1 MAEIEPAHDAARG
14 EPDGVALRTTEPAPP
29 LHAAGETDPEPSAD
43 LLDRDGEPGAEPEE
57 PDDEDRGSVGRRF
70 IGSTPFLI
78 FVALAVAILVK
89 TFVIQAFYIPSESMV
104 PTLEVGDRVFVSKF
118 MFDGGDIARGDVIVF
133 ENPNAAELPDRSGIS
148 SVLHWLGEGVGLA
161 QPENEDFIKRV
172 IALPGE
178 TIEIRHD
185 VVYIDGEPLDEPY
198 LTQAAKDATGDYPLH
213 TVPDDAL
220 FVMGDNR
227 GNSADS
233 RYGLGFVPLDK
244 VIGKA
249 FVLIWPPSHIGGIGS
264 NGHLRRAPAAR
275 PGPPAVRAAGT
286 TGRTTRPAPRSRTTP
301 ATRSAAAG
309 TARRTPSWRGTPS
322 RARTARASP
331 RRARA
336 ARS

>member
-1 MAEIEPAHDAARG
+1 MPEIEHAKDDADQ
-14 EPDGVALRTTEPAPP
+14 PDAVALRTSEPAPS
-29 LHAAGETDPEPSAD
+29 LRAADRTDLKPSAD
-43 LLDRDGEPGAEPEE
+43 LRDQDGHPGGPARDEAVH
-57 PDDEDRGSVGRRF
+57 DDDGGDSMWRRF
-70 IGSTPFLI
+70 VGSTPFLI

-118 MFDGGDIARGDVIVF
+118 MFDGGDVARGDVIVF

-148 SVLHWLGEGVGLA
+148 SVLHWLGEGIGLA

-185 VVYIDGEPLDEPY
+185 VVYINGKPLDEPY
-198 LTQAAKDATGDYPLH
+198 LSQAARDSTGDYPMH

-227 GNSADS
+227 SNSADS
-233 RYGLGFVPLDK
+233 RYGLGFVPLEK

-249 FVLIWPPSHIGGIGS
+249 FVVIWPPSHM
-264 NGHLRRAPAAR
+264 
-275 PGPPAVRAAGT
+275 
-286 TGRTTRPAPRSRTTP
+286 GRL
-301 ATRSAAAG
+301 G
-309 TARRTPSWRGTPS
+309 
-322 RARTARASP
+322 
-331 RRARA
+331 
-336 ARS
+336 

>member
-1 MAEIEPAHDAARG
+1 M
-14 EPDGVALRTTEPAPP
+14 
-29 LHAAGETDPEPSAD
+29 
-43 LLDRDGEPGAEPEE
+43 
-57 PDDEDRGSVGRRF
+57 
-70 IGSTPFLI
+70 
-78 FVALAVAILVK
+78 
-89 TFVIQAFYIPSESMV
+89 IQAFYIPSESMV

-148 SVLHWLGEGVGLA
+148 SVLHWLGEGIGLA

-178 TIEIRHD
+178 TIEIRHN
-185 VVYIDGEPLDEPY
+185 VVYINGEPLDEPY
-198 LTQAAKDATGDYPLH
+198 LTQAAKDSTGDYPLH

-233 RYGLGFVPLDK
+233 RYGLGLRPARQGDRQGVRADLAAVAHRRDRL
-244 VIGKA
+244 A
-249 FVLIWPPSHIGGIGS
+249 TEAART
-264 NGHLRRAPAAR
+264 LRRAPAAR
-275 PGPPAVRAAGT
+275 PGP
-286 TGRTTRPAPRSRTTP
+286 TGRSGGRNNRANDHT
-301 ATRSAAAG
+301 SAAIPNDASHTISG
-309 TARRTPSWRGTPS
+309 GGYSAKNSLVAPGTPS

-331 RRARA
+331 TRARA

>member
-1 MAEIEPAHDAARG
+1 MSEIKHTHDDAPDQ
-14 EPDGVALRTTEPAPP
+14 PDGVVHRTREPTPP
-29 LHAAGETDPEPSAD
+29 LIAADETDLEPSAD
-43 LLDRDGEPGAEPEE
+43 LRDQDGHLDGPARDEPEH
-57 PDDEDRGSVGRRF
+57 DEDDRGDSAWRRF

-78 FVALAVAILVK
+78 LVALAVAILVK

-133 ENPNAAELPDRSGIS
+133 ENPNGGELPDRSGIS
-148 SVLHWLGEGVGLA
+148 SVLHWLGEGIGLA

-185 VVYIDGEPLDEPY
+185 VVYIDGKPLDEPY
-198 LTQAAKDATGDYPLH
+198 LTQAARDSTGDYPLH

-233 RYGLGFVPLDK
+233 RYGLGFVPLEK

-249 FVLIWPPSHIGGIGS
+249 FVVIWPPSHMGGLG
-264 NGHLRRAPAAR
+264 
-275 PGPPAVRAAGT
+275 
-286 TGRTTRPAPRSRTTP
+286 
-301 ATRSAAAG
+301 
-309 TARRTPSWRGTPS
+309 
-322 RARTARASP
+322 
-331 RRARA
+331 
-336 ARS
+336 

>member
-1 MAEIEPAHDAARG
+1 MPEIEHADDDAADQ
-14 EPDGVALRTTEPAPP
+14 PDGFALRTSEQAPP
-29 LHAAGETDPEPSAD
+29 LGATGETELEQSAD
-43 LLDRDGEPGAEPEE
+43 LRPQDGHLDGQTPDEPEHRE
-57 PDDEDRGSVGRRF
+57 QDSGDSAWRRF

-78 FVALAVAILVK
+78 LVALAVAILVK

-104 PTLEVGDRVFVSKF
+104 PTLEVGDRVFVGKF

-148 SVLHWLGEGVGLA
+148 SVLHWLGEGIGIA

-185 VVYIDGEPLDEPY
+185 VVYINGKPMDEPY
-198 LTQAAKDATGDYPLH
+198 LTQAARDSTGEYPLH

-233 RYGLGFVPLDK
+233 RYGLGFVPLEK

-249 FVLIWPPSHIGGIGS
+249 FVVIWPPSQMGGLG
-264 NGHLRRAPAAR
+264 
-275 PGPPAVRAAGT
+275 
-286 TGRTTRPAPRSRTTP
+286 
-301 ATRSAAAG
+301 
-309 TARRTPSWRGTPS
+309 
-322 RARTARASP
+322 
-331 RRARA
+331 
-336 ARS
+336 

>member
-1 MAEIEPAHDAARG
+1 MSEIEHAHDDAPDQ
-14 EPDGVALRTTEPAPP
+14 PDGVVHRTREPTPP
-29 LHAAGETDPEPSAD
+29 LIAADETDLERSAD
-43 LLDRDGEPGAEPEE
+43 LRDQDGHLDGSARDEPEHGE
-57 PDDEDRGSVGRRF
+57 EDRGDSAWRRF

-78 FVALAVAILVK
+78 LVALAVAILVK

-133 ENPNAAELPDRSGIS
+133 ENPNGGELPDRSGIS
-148 SVLHWLGEGVGLA
+148 SVLHWLGEGIGLA

-185 VVYIDGEPLDEPY
+185 VVYIDGKPLDEPY
-198 LTQAAKDATGDYPLH
+198 LTQAARDSTGDYPLH

-227 GNSADS
+227 ANSADS
-233 RYGLGFVPLDK
+233 RYGLGFVPLEK

-249 FVLIWPPSHIGGIGS
+249 FVVIWPPSHMGGLG
-264 NGHLRRAPAAR
+264 
-275 PGPPAVRAAGT
+275 
-286 TGRTTRPAPRSRTTP
+286 
-301 ATRSAAAG
+301 
-309 TARRTPSWRGTPS
+309 
-322 RARTARASP
+322 
-331 RRARA
+331 
-336 ARS
+336 

>member
-1 MAEIEPAHDAARG
+1 MAEIEPAHDDARDQ
-14 EPDGVALRTTEPAPP
+14 PDGVAVRNSEQTPP
-29 LHAAGETDPEPSAD
+29 LHAAHETDLEPSTD
-43 LLDRDGEPGAEPEE
+43 LRDHDGGGPTRGEPGEE
-57 PDDEDRGSVGRRF
+57 GKGSAWRRF
-70 IGSTPFLI
+70 LGSTPFLI

-148 SVLHWLGEGVGLA
+148 SVLHWLGEGIGLA

-185 VVYIDGEPLDEPY
+185 VVSINGKPLDEPY
-198 LTQAAKDATGDYPLH
+198 LTQAARDSTGDYPLH
-213 TVPDDAL
+213 TVPNDAL

-227 GNSADS
+227 ANSADS

-249 FVLIWPPSHIGGIGS
+249 FVVIWPPSQMGGLG
-264 NGHLRRAPAAR
+264 
-275 PGPPAVRAAGT
+275 
-286 TGRTTRPAPRSRTTP
+286 
-301 ATRSAAAG
+301 
-309 TARRTPSWRGTPS
+309 
-322 RARTARASP
+322 
-331 RRARA
+331 
-336 ARS
+336 

>member
-1 MAEIEPAHDAARG
+1 MAEIEPADDDARDQ
-14 EPDGVALRTTEPAPP
+14 PDGVALRSPEQTPS
-29 LHAAGETDPEPSAD
+29 LHAASGTDLEPSSH
-43 LLDRDGEPGAEPEE
+43 LRDGGGPTRDEPGEE
-57 PDDEDRGSVGRRF
+57 GKGSAWHRF
-70 IGSTPFLI
+70 LGSTPFLI

-148 SVLHWLGEGVGLA
+148 SVLHWLGEGIGLA

-185 VVYIDGEPLDEPY
+185 VVSINGKPLDEPY
-198 LTQAAKDATGDYPLH
+198 LTQAARDSTGDYPLH
-213 TVPDDAL
+213 TVPNDAL

-227 GNSADS
+227 ANSADS

-249 FVLIWPPSHIGGIGS
+249 FVVIWPPSQMGGLG
-264 NGHLRRAPAAR
+264 
-275 PGPPAVRAAGT
+275 
-286 TGRTTRPAPRSRTTP
+286 
-301 ATRSAAAG
+301 
-309 TARRTPSWRGTPS
+309 
-322 RARTARASP
+322 
-331 RRARA
+331 
-336 ARS
+336 